1 MKLDFSYSFQ
11 LKVKLFF
18 TIVVLVILDQTTKLF
33 VSNNFEINQTQQI
46 FSILS
51 FTFVKNY
58 GIAFSLFNELEGVG
72 QLILNIVI
80 FFILAFIAKE
90 LFTNLVSS
98 NLYLIGLSL
107 ILGGGSANFID
118 RYDNS
123 AVTDFIILHYKDIYF
138 PAVFNIADL
147 SISIGAVLI
156 IIYYLSNKTNEVH

>member
-1 MKLDFSYSFQ
+1 MQDIRLKGAISFCIILTIIVIDYFSKQYALIFDQNYVVNSFI
-11 LKVKLFF
+11 
-18 TIVVLVILDQTTKLF
+18 TIYKM
-33 VSNNFEINQTQQI
+33 N
-46 FSILS
+46 
-51 FTFVKNY
+51 NY
-58 GIAFSLFNELEGVG
+58 GIAFSLFNELESVG

-80 FFILAFIAKE
+80 FLILVFIARE
-90 LFTNLVSS
+90 LFTNLASS

>member
-1 MKLDFSYSFQ
+1 MQDIRLKGAISFCIILTIIVIDYFSKQYALLFDQNYVLNSFI
-11 LKVKLFF
+11 
-18 TIVVLVILDQTTKLF
+18 TIYKM
-33 VSNNFEINQTQQI
+33 N
-46 FSILS
+46 
-51 FTFVKNY
+51 NY

-90 LFTNLVSS
+90 LFTNLASS

-156 IIYYLSNKTNEVH
+156 IIYYMSDKANEVH

>member
-1 MKLDFSYSFQ
+1 MQDIRLKGAISFCIILTVIVIDYFSKQYALLFDQNYVLNSFI
-11 LKVKLFF
+11 
-18 TIVVLVILDQTTKLF
+18 TIYKM
-33 VSNNFEINQTQQI
+33 N
-46 FSILS
+46 
-51 FTFVKNY
+51 NY

-156 IIYYLSNKTNEVH
+156 IIYYMSDKVNEVS

>member
-1 MKLDFSYSFQ
+1 MQDIRLKGAISFCIILTIIVIDYFSKQYALLFDQNYVLNSFI
-11 LKVKLFF
+11 
-18 TIVVLVILDQTTKLF
+18 TIYKM
-33 VSNNFEINQTQQI
+33 N
-46 FSILS
+46 
-51 FTFVKNY
+51 NY

-147 SISIGAVLI
+147 SISIGAVII
-156 IIYYLSNKTNEVH
+156 IIYYMSDKANEVH

>member
-1 MKLDFSYSFQ
+1 MQDIRLKGAISFCIILTIIVIDYFSKQYALLFDQNYVVNSFI
-11 LKVKLFF
+11 
-18 TIVVLVILDQTTKLF
+18 TIYKM
-33 VSNNFEINQTQQI
+33 N
-46 FSILS
+46 
-51 FTFVKNY
+51 NY
-58 GIAFSLFNELEGVG
+58 GIAFSLFNELESVG

-80 FFILAFIAKE
+80 FLILVFIARE
-90 LFTNLVSS
+90 LFTNLASS

>member
-1 MKLDFSYSFQ
+1 MQDVRLKGVISFCIILTIIVIDYFSKQYALIFDQNYVVNSFI
-11 LKVKLFF
+11 
-18 TIVVLVILDQTTKLF
+18 TIYKM
-33 VSNNFEINQTQQI
+33 N
-46 FSILS
+46 
-51 FTFVKNY
+51 NY
-58 GIAFSLFNELEGVG
+58 GIAFSLFNELESVG

-80 FFILAFIAKE
+80 FLILVFIARE
-90 LFTNLVSS
+90 LFTNLASS

-156 IIYYLSNKTNEVH
+156 IIYYMSNKTNEVH

>member
-1 MKLDFSYSFQ
+1 MQDIRLKGVISFCFILTIIVIDYFSKQYALLFDQNYVLNSFI
-11 LKVKLFF
+11 
-18 TIVVLVILDQTTKLF
+18 TIYKM
-33 VSNNFEINQTQQI
+33 N
-46 FSILS
+46 
-51 FTFVKNY
+51 NY
-58 GIAFSLFNELEGVG
+58 GIAFSMFNELEGVG

>member
-1 MKLDFSYSFQ
+1 MQDIRLKGAISFCIILTIIVIDYFSKQYALLFDQNYVLNSFI
-11 LKVKLFF
+11 
-18 TIVVLVILDQTTKLF
+18 TIYKM
-33 VSNNFEINQTQQI
+33 N
-46 FSILS
+46 
-51 FTFVKNY
+51 NY
-58 GIAFSLFNELEGVG
+58 GIAFSLFNELDGVG
-72 QLILNIVI
+72 QLILNIAI

-156 IIYYLSNKTNEVH
+156 IIYYMIDKANEVH

>member
-1 MKLDFSYSFQ
+1 M
-11 LKVKLFF
+11 
-18 TIVVLVILDQTTKLF
+18 
-33 VSNNFEINQTQQI
+33 N
-46 FSILS
+46 
-51 FTFVKNY
+51 NY
-58 GIAFSLFNELEGVG
+58 GIAFSLFNELESVG

-80 FFILAFIAKE
+80 FFILVFIARE
-90 LFTNLVSS
+90 LFTNLASS

>member
-1 MKLDFSYSFQ
+1 MQDIRLKGAISFCIILTIIVIDYFSKQYALLFDQNYVLNSFI
-11 LKVKLFF
+11 
-18 TIVVLVILDQTTKLF
+18 TIYKM
-33 VSNNFEINQTQQI
+33 N
-46 FSILS
+46 
-51 FTFVKNY
+51 NY
-58 GIAFSLFNELEGVG
+58 GIAFSLFNELESVG

-156 IIYYLSNKTNEVH
+156 IIYYMSGKANEIH

>member
-1 MKLDFSYSFQ
+1 MQDIRLRGAISFCIILTVVVIDYFSKQYALLFDQNYVLNSFI
-11 LKVKLFF
+11 
-18 TIVVLVILDQTTKLF
+18 TIYKM
-33 VSNNFEINQTQQI
+33 N
-46 FSILS
+46 
-51 FTFVKNY
+51 NY
-58 GIAFSLFNELEGVG
+58 GIAFSLFNELESVG

-80 FFILAFIAKE
+80 FLILVFIARE
-90 LFTNLVSS
+90 LFTNLASS

-156 IIYYLSNKTNEVH
+156 IIYYMSNKANEIH

>member
-1 MKLDFSYSFQ
+1 MQDIRLKGAISFCIILTIIVIDYFSKQYALLFDQNYVLNSFI
-11 LKVKLFF
+11 
-18 TIVVLVILDQTTKLF
+18 TIYKM
-33 VSNNFEINQTQQI
+33 N
-46 FSILS
+46 
-51 FTFVKNY
+51 NY
-58 GIAFSLFNELEGVG
+58 GIAFSLFNELESVG

-80 FFILAFIAKE
+80 FFILVFIARE
-90 LFTNLVSS
+90 LFTNLASS

-156 IIYYLSNKTNEVH
+156 IIYYMSNKANEVH

>member
-1 MKLDFSYSFQ
+1 MQDVRLKGVISFCIILTIIVIDYFSKQYALIFDQNYVLNSFI
-11 LKVKLFF
+11 
-18 TIVVLVILDQTTKLF
+18 TIYKM
-33 VSNNFEINQTQQI
+33 N
-46 FSILS
+46 
-51 FTFVKNY
+51 NY

-80 FFILAFIAKE
+80 FFILAFIARE
-90 LFTNLVSS
+90 LFANLASS

-156 IIYYLSNKTNEVH
+156 IIYYMSDKANEVH

>member
-1 MKLDFSYSFQ
+1 MQDIRLKGVISFCIILTIIVIDYFSKQYALLFDQNYVLNSFI
-11 LKVKLFF
+11 
-18 TIVVLVILDQTTKLF
+18 TIYKM
-33 VSNNFEINQTQQI
+33 N
-46 FSILS
+46 
-51 FTFVKNY
+51 NY
-58 GIAFSLFNELEGVG
+58 GIAFSLFNELESVG

-80 FFILAFIAKE
+80 FFILVFIARE
-90 LFTNLVSS
+90 LFTNLASS

-156 IIYYLSNKTNEVH
+156 IIYYMSNKTNEVH

>member
-1 MKLDFSYSFQ
+1 MQDIRLKGAISFCIILTIIVIDYFSKQYALLFDQNYVLNSFI
-11 LKVKLFF
+11 
-18 TIVVLVILDQTTKLF
+18 TIYKM
-33 VSNNFEINQTQQI
+33 N
-46 FSILS
+46 
-51 FTFVKNY
+51 NY
-58 GIAFSLFNELEGVG
+58 GIAFSLFNELESVG

-80 FFILAFIAKE
+80 FFILVFIARE
-90 LFTNLVSS
+90 LFTNLASS

-123 AVTDFIILHYKDIYF
+123 AVTDFIILPYKDIYF

-156 IIYYLSNKTNEVH
+156 IIYYMSNKTNEVH

>member
-1 MKLDFSYSFQ
+1 MQDIRLKGAISFCIILTIIVIDYFSKQYALLFDQNYVLNSFI
-11 LKVKLFF
+11 
-18 TIVVLVILDQTTKLF
+18 TIYKM
-33 VSNNFEINQTQQI
+33 N
-46 FSILS
+46 
-51 FTFVKNY
+51 NY
-58 GIAFSLFNELEGVG
+58 GIAFSLFNELESVG

>member
-1 MKLDFSYSFQ
+1 MQDIRLKGVISFCIILTIIVIDYFSKQYALLFDQNYVLNSFI
-11 LKVKLFF
+11 
-18 TIVVLVILDQTTKLF
+18 TIYKM
-33 VSNNFEINQTQQI
+33 N
-46 FSILS
+46 
-51 FTFVKNY
+51 NY
-58 GIAFSLFNELEGVG
+58 GIAFSLFNELESVG

-80 FFILAFIAKE
+80 FLILVFIARE
-90 LFTNLVSS
+90 LFTNLASS

-156 IIYYLSNKTNEVH
+156 IIYYMSDKVNEVS

>member
-1 MKLDFSYSFQ
+1 MQDIRLKGAISFCIILTIIVIDYFSKQYALLFDQNYVLNSFI
-11 LKVKLFF
+11 
-18 TIVVLVILDQTTKLF
+18 TIYKM
-33 VSNNFEINQTQQI
+33 N
-46 FSILS
+46 
-51 FTFVKNY
+51 NY
-58 GIAFSLFNELEGVG
+58 GIAFSLFNELDSVG

-80 FFILAFIAKE
+80 FLILVFIARE
-90 LFTNLVSS
+90 LFTNLASS

-147 SISIGAVLI
+147 SISIGAVII
-156 IIYYLSNKTNEVH
+156 IIYYMSDKANEVH

>member
-1 MKLDFSYSFQ
+1 MQDVRLKGVISFCIILTIIVIDYFSKQYALIFDQNYVLNSFI
-11 LKVKLFF
+11 
-18 TIVVLVILDQTTKLF
+18 TIYKM
-33 VSNNFEINQTQQI
+33 N
-46 FSILS
+46 
-51 FTFVKNY
+51 NY
-58 GIAFSLFNELEGVG
+58 GIAFSLFNELEGLG

-156 IIYYLSNKTNEVH
+156 IIYYMSDKANEVH

>member
-1 MKLDFSYSFQ
+1 MQDVRLKGVISFCIILTIIVIDYFSKQYALIFDQNDVVNSFI
-11 LKVKLFF
+11 
-18 TIVVLVILDQTTKLF
+18 TIYKM
-33 VSNNFEINQTQQI
+33 N
-46 FSILS
+46 
-51 FTFVKNY
+51 NY
-58 GIAFSLFNELEGVG
+58 GIAFSLFNELESVG

-80 FFILAFIAKE
+80 FLILVFIARE
-90 LFTNLVSS
+90 LFTNLASS

>member
-1 MKLDFSYSFQ
+1 MQNIRLKGVISFSII
-11 LKVKLFF
+11 LIIIVIDFF
-18 TIVVLVILDQTTKLF
+18 TKQYALLFDQNYVL
-33 VSNNFEINQTQQI
+33 N
-46 FSILS
+46 S
-51 FTFVKNY
+51 FITIYKMNNY
-58 GIAFSLFNELEGVG
+58 GIAFSLFNNLENVG
-72 QLILNIVI
+72 QLILNIII
-80 FFILAFIAKE
+80 FFILALITKE
-90 LFTNLVSS
+90 LFTNLASS

-156 IIYYLSNKTNEVH
+156 IIYYMSNKTNEVH

>member
-1 MKLDFSYSFQ
+1 MQDIRLKGAISFCIILTIIVIDYFSKQYALLFDQNYVLNSFI
-11 LKVKLFF
+11 
-18 TIVVLVILDQTTKLF
+18 TIYKM
-33 VSNNFEINQTQQI
+33 N
-46 FSILS
+46 
-51 FTFVKNY
+51 NY
-58 GIAFSLFNELEGVG
+58 GIAFSLFNELESVG

-80 FFILAFIAKE
+80 FFILVFIARE
-90 LFTNLVSS
+90 LFTNLASS

-156 IIYYLSNKTNEVH
+156 IIYYMSNKTNEVH

>member
-1 MKLDFSYSFQ
+1 MQDVRLKGVISFCIILTIIVIDYFSKQYALIFDQNYVLNSFI
-11 LKVKLFF
+11 
-18 TIVVLVILDQTTKLF
+18 TIYKM
-33 VSNNFEINQTQQI
+33 N
-46 FSILS
+46 
-51 FTFVKNY
+51 NY
-58 GIAFSLFNELEGVG
+58 GIAFSLFNELESVG

-80 FFILAFIAKE
+80 FFILVFIARE
-90 LFTNLVSS
+90 LFTNLASS

-156 IIYYLSNKTNEVH
+156 IIYYMSNKTNEVH

>member
-1 MKLDFSYSFQ
+1 MQDIRLKGAISFCIILTIIVIDYFSKQYALLFDQNYVLNSFI
-11 LKVKLFF
+11 
-18 TIVVLVILDQTTKLF
+18 TIYKM
-33 VSNNFEINQTQQI
+33 N
-46 FSILS
+46 
-51 FTFVKNY
+51 NY
-58 GIAFSLFNELEGVG
+58 GIAFSLFNELDSVG

-80 FFILAFIAKE
+80 FFILAFIARE
-90 LFTNLVSS
+90 LFANLASS

-156 IIYYLSNKTNEVH
+156 TVSYTHLTLPTICSV

>member
-1 MKLDFSYSFQ
+1 MQDVRLKGVISFCIILTIIVIDYFSKQYALLFDQNYVLNSFI
-11 LKVKLFF
+11 
-18 TIVVLVILDQTTKLF
+18 TIYKM
-33 VSNNFEINQTQQI
+33 N
-46 FSILS
+46 
-51 FTFVKNY
+51 NY
-58 GIAFSLFNELEGVG
+58 GIAFSLFNELESVG

-80 FFILAFIAKE
+80 FLILVFIARE
-90 LFTNLVSS
+90 LFTNLASS

>member
-1 MKLDFSYSFQ
+1 MQDVRLKGVISFCIILTIIVIDYFSKQYALIFDQNYVLNSFI
-11 LKVKLFF
+11 
-18 TIVVLVILDQTTKLF
+18 TIYKM
-33 VSNNFEINQTQQI
+33 N
-46 FSILS
+46 
-51 FTFVKNY
+51 NY
-58 GIAFSLFNELEGVG
+58 GIAFSLFNELESVG

-80 FFILAFIAKE
+80 FFILVFIARE
-90 LFTNLVSS
+90 LFTNLASS

-156 IIYYLSNKTNEVH
+156 IIYYMSGKANEIH